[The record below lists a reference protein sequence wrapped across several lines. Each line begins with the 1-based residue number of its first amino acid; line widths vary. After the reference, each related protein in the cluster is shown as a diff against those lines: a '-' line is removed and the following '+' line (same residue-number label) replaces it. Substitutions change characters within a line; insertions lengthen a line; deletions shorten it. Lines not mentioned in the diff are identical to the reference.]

1 MYRRDITDSFFRIFA
16 IDDSNPSYDIVNRI
30 YENAGNSIQTGVE
43 VLLEQEVGDRW
54 RLSGS
59 VNWFQ
64 NDIDAFETTLLFPTR
79 RPFALAASQ
88 DDTWD
93 VTLNNQIQ
101 LPGAF
106 EVQVSYIYYA
116 GRNVPQGRERPRS
129 SVDFAATRPI
139 INERAEL
146 LFTFTDIFND
156 FAVEREIDGQGFTA
170 RYQNFMETQVA
181 TLGLRVRF

>member
-1 MYRRDITDSFFRIFA
+1 MEQDI
-16 IDDSNPSYDIVNRI
+16 
-30 YENAGNSIQTGVE
+30 
-43 VLLEQEVGDRW
+43 GDPW
-54 RLSGS
+54 RVSGS

-79 RPFALAASQ
+79 RSFALAASK

-106 EVQVSYIYYA
+106 ELQASYIYYA
-116 GRNVPQGRERPRS
+116 ARNVPQGRKRARS
-129 SVDFAATRPI
+129 SVDLAATRPI
-139 INERAEL
+139 LNERADL

-170 RYQNFMETQVA
+170 LYQNFLETQVA